1 MKVRYAHARR
11 GVGIAL
17 VMLVAGC
24 GASEPAAESQD
35 ADAAAAA
42 SHTPSGIR
50 RGLDAVDESRELTT
64 LINARQALAFDV
76 AE

>member
-1 MKVRYAHARR
+1 MKVRYLHVRR
-11 GVGIAL
+11 GVVIAL
-17 VMLVAGC
+17 VMLMAGC
-24 GASEPAAESQD
+24 GASESDTESPD

-42 SHTPSGIR
+42 SRNLSGIH

-64 LINARQALAFDV
+64 LINARQAQAFDA